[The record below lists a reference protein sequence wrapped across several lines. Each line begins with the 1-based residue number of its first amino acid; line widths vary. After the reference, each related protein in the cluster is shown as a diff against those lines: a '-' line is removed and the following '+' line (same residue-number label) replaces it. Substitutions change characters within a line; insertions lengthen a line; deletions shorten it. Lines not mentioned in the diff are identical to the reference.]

1 MKLSTFY
8 TKTVVRMF
16 FQKSQVLTVCLLWSF
31 QLFNSKG
38 ALPPGGKTLR
48 GLDGHL
54 GNTRRSPF
62 MWPGQCYL
70 GNSISL
76 CGSLLV

>member
-16 FQKSQVLTVCLLWSF
+16 FRKSQVLTVFLLWSS

-38 ALPPGGKTLR
+38 ALPPGGKNIE
-48 GLDGHL
+48 GVAWSPGE
-54 GNTRRSPF
+54 NTEKRIYIA
-62 MWPGQCYL
+62 WTVLTWQ
-70 GNSISL
+70 
-76 CGSLLV
+76 